1 MSYLFIQNDSDI
13 YLKTQKQSPGLY
25 QNDIACIVEGG
36 GSAPFEQKT
45 TIILSFS
52 KTSETWAAFG
62 CFRLLLL
69 PFLLLD

>member
-13 YLKTQKQSPGLY
+13 YLKTQKSISLIV
-25 QNDIACIVEGG
+25 QNDIACIADGG
-36 GSAPFEQKT
+36 GSAPIEQKT

-62 CFRLLLL
+62 CF
-69 PFLLLD
+69 